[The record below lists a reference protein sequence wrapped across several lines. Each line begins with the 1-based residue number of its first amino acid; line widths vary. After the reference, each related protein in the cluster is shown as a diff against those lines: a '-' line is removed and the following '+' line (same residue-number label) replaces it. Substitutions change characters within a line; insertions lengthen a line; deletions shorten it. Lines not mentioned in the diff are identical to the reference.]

1 MYPKSPFSQNILFL
15 KISGHWCFL
24 IWNDSFRLRA
34 DLTASSGIEIKLH
47 LFLSTTSTCGLHFPH
62 PIILINLKYISV
74 SFFFLISLSP
84 EDFCPFFGLQTF
96 SGMSQRSSDFLFR
109 SFFSSWRSLLV
120 LNFSLSVSHHS
131 LTLKKSFVHPL
142 IFIFFSLSTLFENT
156 SSVLVLFTP
165 CEWRVEGLGITQ
177 GVRIRD
183 ITTKD
188 SLFHKVL
195 FHLTAPRKIQTLT
208 EYSNFH

>member
-1 MYPKSPFSQNILFL
+1 M
-15 KISGHWCFL
+15 
-24 IWNDSFRLRA
+24 
-34 DLTASSGIEIKLH
+34 EIKLH

-74 SFFFLISLSP
+74 SFFFQFLSTP
-84 EDFCPFFGLQTF
+84 SSGFRLTPGCLQK
-96 SGMSQRSSDFLFR
+96 SSDFLFR
-109 SFFSSWRSLLV
+109 RFFWSWRSLLV

-183 ITTKD
+183 ITTKED
-188 SLFHKVL
+188 LFHKVL
-195 FHLTAPRKIQTLT
+195 FRLTAPQKIQTLT
-208 EYSNFH
+208 EYTNFH

>member
-1 MYPKSPFSQNILFL
+1 MPS
-15 KISGHWCFL
+15 
-24 IWNDSFRLRA
+24 
-34 DLTASSGIEIKLH
+34 E
-47 LFLSTTSTCGLHFPH
+47 
-62 PIILINLKYISV
+62 V
-74 SFFFLISLSP
+74 
-84 EDFCPFFGLQTF
+84 
-96 SGMSQRSSDFLFR
+96 FR
-109 SFFSSWRSLLV
+109 SLQIFSLEVFFSFWRSLLVFWRSLLV

-183 ITTKD
+183 ITTK
-188 SLFHKVL
+188 SLSQSTFSPNSAAKNTDCDRIFKLPLKIFITRFLNSSGNCSLSGLREQSSSKFVL
-195 FHLTAPRKIQTLT
+195 ETTRNRWSRPWVPLRH
-208 EYSNFH
+208 

>member
-1 MYPKSPFSQNILFL
+1 M
-15 KISGHWCFL
+15 

-34 DLTASSGIEIKLH
+34 DLTASSGMEIKLH

-74 SFFFLISLSP
+74 SFFFSISLNP
-84 EDFCPFFGLQTF
+84 EDFCPFFRLQTH
-96 SGMSQRSSDFLFR
+96 SGMSSEVFR
-109 SFFSSWRSLLV
+109 SLQIFSLEVFFSFWRSLLV

-131 LTLKKSFVHPL
+131 STLKKSFVHPL

-188 SLFHKVL
+188 DLFHKVL
-195 FHLTAPRKIQTLT
+195 FHLTAPRKIQTVT